1 MLEKKKFKSAKTDVK
16 NSPIFSPAKEF
27 SKKKKNIEKKSNE
40 SSNLNNE
47 LNLIENDSEIN
58 IDEKSALNKNQTE
71 VNKIECGLGLSQE
84 IVDEKMKEALETQ
97 SPKKRKKSTIINA
110 CLLIFNLIF
119 MFFIVKNLI
128 SSVGEDGSSLSSVIK
143 MQGDRLWWLAGGVLA
158 YIFYMFIQTIM
169 YKVIIRDFT
178 GRNRWW
184 LSYDVA
190 ITGKY
195 YDNVTPFAVGG
206 QPMQIVK
213 LAQNDI
219 SAGVST
225 SIPII
230 KMIMNTA
237 VNAFVALIFFIFFLP
252 KIPLTTPFNDILL
265 LIFEILGV
273 IGLVITVLLVV
284 FMFFISSGTLFTRS
298 FISGLLRIGY
308 KLKIIKNYRKT
319 YKKVLNQ
326 VAEYKLSMSYLW
338 KHKALLFKM
347 IFLCLL
353 ECLSYASLSYFVI
366 MAFLGPD
373 GAGMSPILFLIIC
386 ITKYYICSMASS
398 FLPLPGGTGL
408 IEIAFIFLFG
418 MSVGNNIVWALLS
431 WRFLSYYLILI
442 HGFIHEVGQI
452 AYNIS
457 KNNKLKKKKV

>member
-1 MLEKKKFKSAKTDVK
+1 MLEKKKFKSTKTDVK

-58 IDEKSALNKNQTE
+58 TDEKSALNKNQTE
-71 VNKIECGLGLSQE
+71 VNKSEYGLGLSQE

-158 YIFYMFIQTIM
+158 YIFYMFVQTIM

-230 KMIMNTA
+230 
-237 VNAFVALIFFIFFLP
+237 
-252 KIPLTTPFNDILL
+252 
-265 LIFEILGV
+265 
-273 IGLVITVLLVV
+273 
-284 FMFFISSGTLFTRS
+284 
-298 FISGLLRIGY
+298 
-308 KLKIIKNYRKT
+308 
-319 YKKVLNQ
+319 
-326 VAEYKLSMSYLW
+326 
-338 KHKALLFKM
+338 
-347 IFLCLL
+347 
-353 ECLSYASLSYFVI
+353 
-366 MAFLGPD
+366 
-373 GAGMSPILFLIIC
+373 
-386 ITKYYICSMASS
+386 
-398 FLPLPGGTGL
+398 
-408 IEIAFIFLFG
+408 
-418 MSVGNNIVWALLS
+418 
-431 WRFLSYYLILI
+431 
-442 HGFIHEVGQI
+442 
-452 AYNIS
+452 
-457 KNNKLKKKKV
+457 